1 MNRLIDISTRLVG
14 YALILL
20 MVSGCIAE
28 RPVACPDDASSAQLS
43 LRLAVQEIR
52 SLRATEAGDDALNEN
67 KIESLQILFYK
78 GGTLYWSVSPAPAA
92 DGNYSI
98 PIPEAQQKGF
108 DGNSTYNV
116 YVVTNMAFT
125 APQQESELA
134 KIVVTESVADKPNAK
149 FVMQG
154 KTSKQIN
161 LKTPEGKQLGTVKLR
176 RVASKLRITPT
187 VQVTGYELGGEIQVK
202 FVGAVSQGYLTAEE
216 VAAGA
221 NSIAYAYRATSN
233 KEPQLFY
240 SYYNKWS
247 SNDEAPYYLLTV
259 PLKKAGATTVAD
271 YYYRVALT
279 PAEPHLTANKLYDL
293 KLGIHKLGSTTPEEP
308 VSITGTLSIL
318 PWTLCDDQYDL
329 PAANYLEVSER
340 EAHIYNVETH
350 TISYESSKK
359 PVTIQIV
366 EVSFS
371 YVNGATGEAITE
383 AIPNSSNQYPT
394 VTVVGNQIE
403 IQSKLPIN
411 NIPKKIRFKV
421 SNGITE
427 LDKEVTV
434 YQYPSLFITN
444 TQGTKSSR
452 RPDGTL
458 AHSGLNNKAIYRIT
472 VQNPPE
478 GMILGFPPRE
488 TTDFWPGSWFVQNTG
503 FWGTIVERWELNDGE
518 KISKL
523 TTKRDAETAR
533 MVSPSFELASQLGAT
548 NPYPY
553 LEYGWYYS
561 SGKWSETSKI
571 GAYKE
576 TALCNCATYTETRI
590 VNGVEVTL
598 DDWRLPTE
606 AEIKLIDQLQHNSN
620 SAVKSIMTGSYYW
633 DARNEN
639 GARKMDSPEDP
650 EDGGSATRAYTRC
663 VRDVK
668 DPTIQSHIPYRLDR

>member
-28 RPVACPDDASSAQLS
+28 RPVACPDDDASSAQLS

-78 GGTLYWSVSPAPAA
+78 GEELYWSVSPAPAA

-98 PIPEAQQKGF
+98 PIPEAHQQGF

-116 YVVTNMAFT
+116 YVVTNMAFK
-125 APQQESELA
+125 APEQESELA
-134 KIVVTESVADKPNAK
+134 KIAVSESVAKLPNAK

-154 KTSKQIN
+154 VTSKKIN
-161 LKTPEGKQLGTVKLR
+161 LGTPEGKQLGTVELR

-233 KEPQLFY
+233 KEPQHFY

-259 PLKKAGATTVAD
+259 PLKKAGATTAAD

-279 PAEPHLTANKLYDL
+279 PAEPHFTANKLYDL
-293 KLGIHKLGSTTPEEP
+293 KLGIHKLGTTTPEEP
-308 VSITGTLSIL
+308 VEITGTLSIL

-359 PVTIQIV
+359 PVNVQII

-371 YVNGATGEAITE
+371 YVNGATGQAITE
-383 AIPNSSNQYPT
+383 AIPTSSDQYPT
-394 VTVVGNQIE
+394 VTVVGNQIQIE
-403 IQSKLPIN
+403 SRIPIN
-411 NIPKKIRFKV
+411 NVPKKIRIKV
-421 SNGITE
+421 SNGIAG

-434 YQYPSLFITN
+434 YQYPSLFVVN
-444 TQGTKSSR
+444 TIGVKSSR

-458 AHSGLNNKAIYRIT
+458 ADGLNNTAIYRIT
-472 VQNPPE
+472 VQNPPK
-478 GMILGFPPRE
+478 GKILGFPPRE
-488 TTDFWPGSWFVQNTG
+488 MTDFWPGYWNGSRWVLTG
-503 FWGTIVERWELNDGE
+503 GT
-518 KISKL
+518 KTSKL
-523 TTKRDAETAR
+523 TTKRDAETAQ

-548 NPYPY
+548 ERWSY
-553 LEYGWYYS
+553 LEYGWNQEGPMWNPSWYRTDS
-561 SGKWSETSKI
+561 I
-571 GAYKE
+571 GADEE
-576 TALCNCATYTETRI
+576 TALCDCALYTETRR
-590 VNGVEVTL
+590 VNGKEVIL

-606 AEIKLIDQLQHNSN
+606 AEIRLIDQLQNDPN
-620 SAVKSIMTGSYYW
+620 SAVKSIMTGRYYW
-633 DARNEN
+633 SAKDNA
-639 GARKMDSPEDP
+639 AIKLK
-650 EDGGSATRAYTRC
+650 GGSGGSTSYAYTRC

-668 DPTIQSHIPYRLDR
+668 EPTIQSHVPYRLDR

>member
-28 RPVACPDDASSAQLS
+28 RPVACPDDDASSAQLS

-78 GGTLYWSVSPAPAA
+78 GEELYWSVSPAPAA

-98 PIPEAQQKGF
+98 PIPEDKQTGF

-116 YVVTNMAFT
+116 YVVTNMAFK
-125 APQQESELA
+125 APKQESELA
-134 KIVVTESVADKPNAK
+134 KTAVSESVAKLPNAK

-154 KTSKQIN
+154 KTSKKIN
-161 LKTPEGKQLGTVKLR
+161 LGTPEGKQLGTVELR

-233 KEPQLFY
+233 KEPQHFY

-259 PLKKAGATTVAD
+259 PLKKAGATTAAD

-279 PAEPHLTANKLYDL
+279 PAEPHFTANKLYDL

-329 PAANYLEVSER
+329 PAANYLEVSEK

-359 PVTIQIV
+359 PVTTQIV

-371 YVNGATGEAITE
+371 YVNGATGVATTDN
-383 AIPNSSNQYPT
+383 IPSSSDQYPT
-394 VTVVGNQIE
+394 VTVVGNQIQIE
-403 IQSKLPIN
+403 SRIPIN
-411 NIPKKIRFKV
+411 NVPKKIRIKV
-421 SNGITE
+421 SNGIAG

-434 YQYPSLFITN
+434 YQYPSLFVVN
-444 TQGTKSSR
+444 TIGVKSSI

-458 AHSGLNNKAIYRIT
+458 ADDLNNKAIYRIT
-472 VQNPPE
+472 VQNPPK
-478 GMILGFPPRE
+478 GKILGFPPRE
-488 TTDFWPGSWFVQNTG
+488 MTDFWPGYWNGSRWVLTG
-503 FWGTIVERWELNDGE
+503 GT
-518 KISKL
+518 KTSKL
-523 TTKRDAETAR
+523 TTKRDAETAQ

-548 NPYPY
+548 ERWSY
-553 LEYGWYYS
+553 LEYGWNQEGPMWNPSWYRTDS
-561 SGKWSETSKI
+561 I
-571 GAYKE
+571 GADEE
-576 TALCNCATYTETRI
+576 TALCDCALYTETRR
-590 VNGVEVTL
+590 VNGEEVIL

-606 AEIKLIDQLQHNSN
+606 AEIRLIDQLQNDPN
-620 SAVKSIMTGSYYW
+620 SAVKSIMTGRYYW
-633 DARNEN
+633 SAKDNA
-639 GARKMDSPEDP
+639 AIKLK
-650 EDGGSATRAYTRC
+650 GGSGGSSTRAYTRC

-668 DPTIQSHIPYRLDR
+668 DPTIQSHVPYRLDR

>member
-52 SLRATEAGDDALNEN
+52 SLRATEAGNDALNEN

-78 GGTLYWSVSPAPAA
+78 GGALYWSVSPAPAA

-308 VSITGTLSIL
+308 VSITGSLSIL
-318 PWTLCDDQYDL
+318 PWTICDDQYDL

-340 EAHIYNVETH
+340 EVHIYNIETY
-350 TISYESSKK
+350 TITYQTSKK
-359 PVTIQIV
+359 PVTARIV
-366 EVSFS
+366 EASFS
-371 YVNGATGEAITE
+371 YVNGATGQAITD
-383 AIPNSSNQYPT
+383 AIPTSSDQYPT
-394 VTVVGNQIE
+394 ITVVGNQIK

-421 SNGITE
+421 SNGIAE

-434 YQYPSLFITN
+434 YQYPSLFITH
-444 TQGTKSSR
+444 TMGAKSSR

-472 VQNPPE
+472 VQNPPA

-488 TTDFWPGSWFVQNTG
+488 KTNFYESKKVWVEDNS
-503 FWGTIVERWELNDGE
+503 FWGGHNEYKYSIKHSDN
-518 KISKL
+518 

-548 NPYPY
+548 PSMPYDQTQEDHTMY
-553 LEYGWYYS
+553 D
-561 SGKWSETSKI
+561 KK
-571 GAYKE
+571 

-590 VNGVEVTL
+590 VNGKEVIL
-598 DDWRLPTE
+598 DDWRLPTV
-606 AEIKLIDQLQHNSN
+606 AEIRLIDQLQNDPN
-620 SAVKSIMTGSYYW
+620 SAVKSIMTGRYYW
-633 DARNEN
+633 SAKDNAAIRLQ
-639 GARKMDSPEDP
+639 
-650 EDGGSATRAYTRC
+650 GGSEGSTSDAYTRC

>member
-28 RPVACPDDASSAQLS
+28 RPVACPDDDASSAQLS

-67 KIESLQILFYK
+67 KIERLQILFYK

-98 PIPEAQQKGF
+98 PIPEAQQQGF

-116 YVVTNMAFT
+116 YVVTNMAFK
-125 APQQESELA
+125 APKQESELA
-134 KIVVTESVADKPNAK
+134 KIVASESVAELPNAK

-161 LKTPEGKQLGTVKLR
+161 LGTPEGKQLGTVELR

-187 VQVTGYELGGEIQVK
+187 VQITGYELGGEIQVK
-202 FVGAVSQGYLTAEE
+202 FVGATDRGYLMAEE
-216 VAAGA
+216 SATGVSA
-221 NSIAYAYRATSN
+221 IDYAYRATQDQQ
-233 KEPQLFY
+233 PQHFY
-240 SYYNKWS
+240 SYYNKWN

-259 PLKKAGATTVAD
+259 PLKKAGETTVVNN
-271 YYYRVALT
+271 YYRVALT
-279 PAEPHLTANKLYDL
+279 PAEPHFTANKLYDL

-308 VSITGTLSIL
+308 VAITGTLSIL

-359 PVTIQIV
+359 PVNVQII

-371 YVNGATGEAITE
+371 YVNGATGQAITE
-383 AIPNSSNQYPT
+383 AIPTSSDQYPT
-394 VTVVGNQIE
+394 VTVVGNQIQIE
-403 IQSKLPIN
+403 SRIPIN
-411 NIPKKIRFKV
+411 NVPKKIRIKV
-421 SNGITE
+421 SNGIAG

-434 YQYPSLFITN
+434 YQYPSLFVVN
-444 TQGTKSSR
+444 TIGVKSSI

-458 AHSGLNNKAIYRIT
+458 ADGLNNTAIYRIT
-472 VQNPPE
+472 VQNPPK
-478 GMILGFPPRE
+478 GKILGFPPRE
-488 TTDFWPGSWFVQNTG
+488 MTDFWPGYWNGSRWVLTG
-503 FWGTIVERWELNDGE
+503 GT
-518 KISKL
+518 KTSKL
-523 TTKRDAETAR
+523 TTKRDAETAQ

-548 NPYPY
+548 ERWSY
-553 LEYGWYYS
+553 LEYGWNQEGPMWNPSWYRTDS
-561 SGKWSETSKI
+561 I
-571 GAYKE
+571 GADEE
-576 TALCNCATYTETRI
+576 TALCDCALYTETRR
-590 VNGVEVTL
+590 VNGKEVIL

-606 AEIKLIDQLQHNSN
+606 AEIRLIDQLQNDPN
-620 SAVKSIMTGSYYW
+620 SAVKSIMTGRYYW
-633 DARNEN
+633 SAKDNA
-639 GARKMDSPEDP
+639 AIKLK
-650 EDGGSATRAYTRC
+650 GGSGGSTSYAYTRC

-668 DPTIQSHIPYRLDR
+668 EPTIQSHVPYRLDR

>member
-28 RPVACPDDASSAQLS
+28 RPVACPDDDASSAQLS

-67 KIESLQILFYK
+67 QIERLQILFYK
-78 GGTLYWSVSPAPAA
+78 GGTLYWSVSPAPAT

-98 PIPEAQQKGF
+98 PIPEAQQQGF
-108 DGNSTYNV
+108 DGSSMYNV
-116 YVVTNMAFT
+116 YVVTNMAFK
-125 APQQESELA
+125 APQQENDLA
-134 KIVVTESVADKPNAK
+134 KIVVTESVAKLPNAK

-154 KTSKQIN
+154 QTSKKIN
-161 LKTPEGKQLGTVKLR
+161 LGTPEGKQLGSVELR

-187 VQVTGYELGGEIQVK
+187 VQITGYELGGEIQVK

-216 VAAGA
+216 VATGA
-221 NSIAYAYRATSN
+221 NPIAYAYRATSN
-233 KEPQLFY
+233 KEPQHFY

-259 PLKKAGATTVAD
+259 PLKKAGATTAAD

-279 PAEPHLTANKLYDL
+279 PAEPHFTANKLYDL

-308 VSITGTLSIL
+308 VEITGTLSIL

-329 PAANYLEVSER
+329 PAANYLEVSEK

-359 PVTIQIV
+359 PVTTQIV

-371 YVNGATGEAITE
+371 YVNGATGVATTDN
-383 AIPNSSNQYPT
+383 IPSSSDQYPT
-394 VTVVGNQIE
+394 VTVVGNQIQIE
-403 IQSKLPIN
+403 SRIPIN
-411 NIPKKIRFKV
+411 NVPKKIRIKV
-421 SNGITE
+421 SNGIAG
-427 LDKEVTV
+427 LDKEVTI
-434 YQYPSLFITN
+434 YQYPSLFVVN
-444 TQGTKSSR
+444 TIGVKSSR

-458 AHSGLNNKAIYRIT
+458 ADNLNNKAIYRIS

-488 TTDFWPGSWFVQNTG
+488 QTDFYRSGNGSITH
-503 FWGTIVERWELNDGE
+503 TDY
-518 KISKL
+518 
-523 TTKRDAETAR
+523 TTKRNAETAR

-548 NPYPY
+548 SAWPYNKTFSNGRNRYYNEDYTWGGY
-553 LEYGWYYS
+553 LEVN
-561 SGKWSETSKI
+561 
-571 GAYKE
+571 

-590 VNGVEVTL
+590 VNGVEVPL

-606 AEIKLIDQLQHNSN
+606 AEIRLIDQLQNDPN
-620 SAVKSIMTGSYYW
+620 SAVKSIMTGRYYW
-633 DARNEN
+633 SAKSDAAIELQ
-639 GARKMDSPEDP
+639 
-650 EDGGSATRAYTRC
+650 GGSEGSPTKAYTRC

-668 DPTIQSHIPYRLDR
+668 EPTIQSHVPYRLDR

>member
-78 GGTLYWSVSPAPAA
+78 GGTLFWSVSPAPAA

-98 PIPEAQQKGF
+98 PIPEAQQQGF
-108 DGNSTYNV
+108 DGNSMYNV
-116 YVVTNMAFT
+116 YVVTNMAFK

-134 KIVVTESVADKPNAK
+134 KIVVSESVAKLPNAK

-202 FVGAVSQGYLTAEE
+202 FVGATDRGYLMAEE
-216 VAAGA
+216 SATGVSA
-221 NSIAYAYRATSN
+221 IDYAYRATQDQQ
-233 KEPQLFY
+233 PQLFY
-240 SYYNKWS
+240 SYYSNWS
-247 SNDEAPYYLLTV
+247 SNPDEAPYYLLTV
-259 PLKKAGATTVAD
+259 PLKKEGETTVVNN
-271 YYYRVALT
+271 YYRVALT
-279 PAEPHLTANKLYDL
+279 PAEPHFTANKLYDL

-340 EAHIYNVETH
+340 EVHIYNIETY
-350 TISYESSKK
+350 TITYQTSKK
-359 PVTIQIV
+359 PISTNLL

-383 AIPNSSNQYPT
+383 AIPTSSDQYPS
-394 VTVVGNQIE
+394 VTVVGNQIR
-403 IQSKLPIN
+403 IHSKLPIN
-411 NIPKKIRFKV
+411 NVPKKIRFKV
-421 SNGITE
+421 RNGITE
-427 LDKEVTV
+427 LDKEVIV
-434 YQYPSLFITN
+434 YQYPSLFVIN
-444 TQGTKSSR
+444 TIGVESSL

-472 VQNPPE
+472 VQNPPKD
-478 GMILGFPPRE
+478 MILGFPPKE
-488 TTDFWPGSWFVQNTG
+488 TTNFYRQSWGRYSVQHS
-503 FWGTIVERWELNDGE
+503 DY
-518 KISKL
+518 
-523 TTKRDAETAR
+523 TTKRDEETAR

-548 NPYPY
+548 LPMPYDQIQ
-553 LEYGWYYS
+553 
-561 SGKWSETSKI
+561 SGYTM
-571 GAYKE
+571 YDKE
-576 TALCNCATYTETRI
+576 TALCNCATYTESRI
-590 VNGVEVTL
+590 VNGVKVTL

-606 AEIKLIDQLQHNSN
+606 AEIKVIDQLQNDPN
-620 SAVKSIMTGSYYW
+620 SAVNSIMTGPYYW
-633 DARNEN
+633 DARNQN
-639 GARKMDSPEDP
+639 GATKMSNPKA
-650 EDGGSATRAYTRC
+650 GFSGTSTKAYARC

-668 DPTIQSHIPYRLDR
+668 EPTIQSHVPYRLDR

>member
-28 RPVACPDDASSAQLS
+28 RPVACPDDDASSAQLS

-98 PIPEAQQKGF
+98 PIPEDKQTGF

-116 YVVTNMAFT
+116 YVVTNMAFK
-125 APQQESELA
+125 APEQESELA
-134 KIVVTESVADKPNAK
+134 KIAVSESIAELPNAK

-154 KTSKQIN
+154 QTSKKIN
-161 LKTPEGKQLGTVKLR
+161 LGTPEGKQLGTVELR

-187 VQVTGYELGGEIQVK
+187 VQVTGYELAGEIQVK
-202 FVGAVSQGYLTAEE
+202 FVGATDRGYLTAEE

-221 NSIAYAYRATSN
+221 NSIDYAYRATSN

-259 PLKKAGATTVAD
+259 PLKKAGATTAAD

-279 PAEPHLTANKLYDL
+279 PAEPHFTANKLYDL

-308 VSITGTLSIL
+308 VEITGTLSIL

-359 PVTIQIV
+359 PVNVQII

-371 YVNGATGEAITE
+371 YVNGATGVATTDN
-383 AIPNSSNQYPT
+383 IPSSSDQYPT
-394 VTVVGNQIE
+394 VTVVGNQIQIE
-403 IQSKLPIN
+403 SRIPIN
-411 NIPKKIRFKV
+411 NVPKKIRIKV
-421 SNGITE
+421 SNGIAG
-427 LDKEVTV
+427 LDKEVTI
-434 YQYPSLFITN
+434 YQYPSLFVVN
-444 TQGTKSSR
+444 TIGVKSSR

-458 AHSGLNNKAIYRIT
+458 ADGLNNTAIYRIT
-472 VQNPPE
+472 VQNPPK
-478 GMILGFPPRE
+478 GKILGFPPRE
-488 TTDFWPGSWFVQNTG
+488 TTDFWPGYWNGSRWVLTG
-503 FWGTIVERWELNDGE
+503 GT
-518 KISKL
+518 KTSKL
-523 TTKRDAETAR
+523 TTKRDAETAQ

-548 NPYPY
+548 ERWPY
-553 LEYGWYYS
+553 LEYGWTQEGPRWNPSWYS
-561 SGKWSETSKI
+561 TNQI
-571 GAYKE
+571 GADEE
-576 TALCNCATYTETRI
+576 TALCDCALYTETRK
-590 VNGVEVTL
+590 VNGKEVIL

-606 AEIKLIDQLQHNSN
+606 AEIRLIDQLQNDPN
-620 SAVKSIMTGSYYW
+620 SAVKSIMTGRYYW
-633 DARNEN
+633 SAKDNA
-639 GARKMDSPEDP
+639 AIKLK
-650 EDGGSATRAYTRC
+650 GGSGGSTSYAYTRC

-668 DPTIQSHIPYRLDR
+668 EPTIQSHVPYRLDR

>member
-28 RPVACPDDASSAQLS
+28 RPVACPDDDASSAQLS

-52 SLRATEAGDDALNEN
+52 SLRATEAGDDALKEN

-78 GGTLYWSVSPAPAA
+78 GEELYWSVSPAPAA

-98 PIPEAQQKGF
+98 PIPEDKQTGF

-116 YVVTNMAFT
+116 YVVTNMAFK
-125 APQQESELA
+125 APKQESELA
-134 KIVVTESVADKPNAK
+134 KTAVSESVAELPNAK

-154 KTSKQIN
+154 MTSKKIN
-161 LKTPEGKQLGTVKLR
+161 LGTPEGKQLGTVELR

-202 FVGAVSQGYLTAEE
+202 FVGAISQGYLTAEE

-221 NSIAYAYRATSN
+221 NSIDYAYRATSN

-259 PLKKAGATTVAD
+259 PLKKAGATTAAD

-279 PAEPHLTANKLYDL
+279 PAEPHFTANKLYDL

-308 VSITGTLSIL
+308 VAITGTLSIL

-329 PAANYLEVSER
+329 PAANYLEVSEK

-359 PVTIQIV
+359 PVTTQIV

-371 YVNGATGEAITE
+371 YVNGATGVATTDNI
-383 AIPNSSNQYPT
+383 SSSSDQYPT
-394 VTVVGNQIE
+394 VTVVGNQIQIE
-403 IQSKLPIN
+403 SRIPIN
-411 NIPKKIRFKV
+411 NVPKKIRFKV
-421 SNGITE
+421 SNGIAG

-434 YQYPSLFITN
+434 YQYPSLFVVN
-444 TQGTKSSR
+444 TIGVKSSR

-472 VQNPPE
+472 VQNPPA

-503 FWGTIVERWELNDGE
+503 FWGTIVERWELNNGE
-518 KISKL
+518 KISKF
-523 TTKRDAETAR
+523 TTKRDAETAQ

-548 NPYPY
+548 ERWSY

-561 SGKWSETSKI
+561 RGKWSETSKI

-590 VNGVEVTL
+590 VNGVEVPL

-606 AEIKLIDQLQHNSN
+606 AEIRLIDQLQNDPN
-620 SAVKSIMTGSYYW
+620 SAVKSIMTGRYYW
-633 DARNEN
+633 SAKSDAAIELQ
-639 GARKMDSPEDP
+639 
-650 EDGGSATRAYTRC
+650 GGSEGSPTKAYTRC

-668 DPTIQSHIPYRLDR
+668 EPTIQSHVPYRLDR

>member
-20 MVSGCIAE
+20 MVSGCIKE
-28 RPVACPDDASSAQLS
+28 RPEACPDDGSLAQLS
-43 LRLAVQEIR
+43 LRLAVQDIR

-67 KIESLQILFYK
+67 KIASLQILFYRS
-78 GGTLYWSVSPAPAA
+78 GALYWSVSPAPST
-92 DGNYSI
+92 DGNYNI
-98 PIPEAQQKGF
+98 PIPEDKQGGF
-108 DGNSTYNV
+108 DGSSTYDI
-116 YVVTNMAFT
+116 YVVTNMSFT
-125 APQQESELA
+125 APKQKSDLA
-134 KIVVTESVADKPNAK
+134 KIPVSESVAKLPNDK

-154 KTSKQIN
+154 KTSKKIN
-161 LKTPEGKQLGTVKLR
+161 LKTPEGKQLGEVELR

-187 VQVTGYELGGEIQVK
+187 VDITGYAVTGDIQVK
-202 FVGAVSQGYLTAEE
+202 FVGATDRGYLTAEE

-233 KEPQLFY
+233 KEPQHFY

-259 PLKKAGATTVAD
+259 PLKKEGETTVVNN
-271 YYYRVALT
+271 YYRVALT
-279 PAEPHLTANKLYDL
+279 PAEPHFTANKLYDL

-329 PAANYLEVSER
+329 PAANYLEVSEK

-371 YVNGATGEAITE
+371 YVNGATGAAITE

-394 VTVVGNQIE
+394 VTVVGNQIKIE
-403 IQSKLPIN
+403 SKLPIN

-434 YQYPSLFITN
+434 FQYPSLFITN
-444 TQGTKSSR
+444 TEGAKSSR

-458 AHSGLNNKAIYRIT
+458 ANNLNNKAIYRIS
-472 VQNPPE
+472 VQNPPKD
-478 GMILGFPPRE
+478 MILGFPPRE
-488 TTDFWPGSWFVQNTG
+488 QTDFYRSRNGSITH
-503 FWGTIVERWELNDGE
+503 TDY
-518 KISKL
+518 

-548 NPYPY
+548 SAWPYN
-553 LEYGWYYS
+553 ETFSNGRNRYYNEDYTW
-561 SGKWSETSKI
+561 GGYVEVN
-571 GAYKE
+571 

-590 VNGVEVTL
+590 VNGRKVTL

-606 AEIKLIDQLQHNSN
+606 AEIRLIDQLQNDPN
-620 SAVKSIMTGSYYW
+620 SAVKSIMTGRYYW
-633 DARNEN
+633 SAKSDAAIELQ
-639 GARKMDSPEDP
+639 
-650 EDGGSATRAYTRC
+650 GGSEGSPTKAYTRC

>member
-28 RPVACPDDASSAQLS
+28 RPVACPDDDASSAQLS

-52 SLRATEAGDDALNEN
+52 SLRATEAGADALNEN

-78 GGTLYWSVSPAPAA
+78 GEELYWSVSPAPAA

-98 PIPEAQQKGF
+98 PIPEAQQQGF

-116 YVVTNMAFT
+116 YVVTNMAFK
-125 APQQESELA
+125 APKQESELA
-134 KIVVTESVADKPNAK
+134 KTAVSESVAELPNAK

-154 KTSKQIN
+154 QTSKKIN
-161 LKTPEGKQLGTVKLR
+161 LGTPEGKQLGTVELR

-216 VAAGA
+216 VATGA
-221 NSIAYAYRATSN
+221 NSIDYAYRATSN

-259 PLKKAGATTVAD
+259 PLKKAGATTAAD

-279 PAEPHLTANKLYDL
+279 PAEPHFTANKLYDL

-308 VSITGTLSIL
+308 VEITGTLSIL

-329 PAANYLEVSER
+329 PAANYLEVSEK

-359 PVTIQIV
+359 PVTTQIV

-371 YVNGATGEAITE
+371 YVNGATGVATTDN
-383 AIPNSSNQYPT
+383 IPSSSDQYPT
-394 VTVVGNQIE
+394 VTVVGNQIQIE
-403 IQSKLPIN
+403 SRIPIN
-411 NIPKKIRFKV
+411 NVPKKIRIKV
-421 SNGITE
+421 SNGIAG

-434 YQYPSLFITN
+434 YQYPSLFVVN
-444 TQGTKSSR
+444 TIGVKSSR

-458 AHSGLNNKAIYRIT
+458 ADGLNNKAIYRIT
-472 VQNPPE
+472 VQNPPK
-478 GMILGFPPRE
+478 GKILGFPPRE
-488 TTDFWPGSWFVQNTG
+488 MTDFWPGYWNGSRWVLTG
-503 FWGTIVERWELNDGE
+503 GT
-518 KISKL
+518 KTSKL
-523 TTKRDAETAR
+523 TTKRDAETAQ

-548 NPYPY
+548 ERWSY
-553 LEYGWYYS
+553 LEYGWNQEGPMWNPSWYRTDS
-561 SGKWSETSKI
+561 I
-571 GAYKE
+571 GADEE
-576 TALCNCATYTETRI
+576 TALCDCALYTETRI
-590 VNGVEVTL
+590 VNGKEVIL

-606 AEIKLIDQLQHNSN
+606 AEIRLIDQLQNDPN
-620 SAVKSIMTGSYYW
+620 SAVQSIMTGRYYW
-633 DARNEN
+633 SAKDNA
-639 GARKMDSPEDP
+639 AIKLK
-650 EDGGSATRAYTRC
+650 GGSGGSTSYAYTRC

-668 DPTIQSHIPYRLDR
+668 DPTIQSHVPYRLDR

>member
-20 MVSGCIAE
+20 MVSGCVTE
-28 RPVACPDDASSAQLS
+28 RPVACPDEGSTAELS

-52 SLRATEAGDDALNEN
+52 SLRATTEPGVDALNEN

-78 GGTLYWSVSPAPAA
+78 GGTLYWSVSPAPST
-92 DGNYSI
+92 DGNYNI
-98 PIPEAQQKGF
+98 PIPEDKQGGF
-108 DGNSTYNV
+108 DGNSTYDI
-116 YVVTNMAFT
+116 YVVTNLTFT
-125 APQQESELA
+125 APQQESDLA
-134 KIVVTESVADKPNAK
+134 KIPVSESVAKLPNDK

-161 LKTPEGKQLGTVKLR
+161 LKTPEGKQLGAVELR

-187 VQVTGYELGGEIQVK
+187 VAVDGYALEGDIQIK
-202 FVGAVSQGYLTAEE
+202 LVGATDRGYLIAEE
-216 VAAGA
+216 PADGA
-221 NSIAYAYRATSN
+221 TAIAYTDRATED
-233 KEPQLFY
+233 KKPQLFY
-240 SYYNKWS
+240 SYYSNWS
-247 SNDEAPYYLLTV
+247 SEPNLAPYYLLTV
-259 PLKKAGATTVAD
+259 PLKKEGETTAVN

-279 PAEPHLTANKLYDL
+279 PAESHFTANKLYDL
-293 KLGIHKLGSTTPEEP
+293 TLGIHKLGSTTPEEP

-318 PWTLCDDQYDL
+318 PWTECDDQYDL
-329 PAANYLEVSER
+329 PDANYLEVSER

-359 PVTIQIV
+359 PVTIRIV
-366 EVSFS
+366 EASFS
-371 YVNGATGEAITE
+371 YVNGATGEAITD
-383 AIPNSSNQYPT
+383 AIPATSNQYPT
-394 VTVVGNQIE
+394 VTVVGNQIK

-434 YQYPSLFITN
+434 YQYPSLFITH
-444 TQGTKSSR
+444 TTGAESSL

-472 VQNPPE
+472 VQNPPK
-478 GMILGFPPRE
+478 GVILGFPPKE
-488 TTDFWPGSWFVQNTG
+488 TTNFYVSEWINEGWSGHYEYQTQHSDY
-503 FWGTIVERWELNDGE
+503 
-518 KISKL
+518 
-523 TTKRDAETAR
+523 TTKRDAETAQ

-548 NPYPY
+548 PPMPYDQIQSDHTMY
-553 LEYGWYYS
+553 D
-561 SGKWSETSKI
+561 
-571 GAYKE
+571 KE

-590 VNGVEVTL
+590 VNGQEVIL

-606 AEIKLIDQLQHNSN
+606 AEIELIDQLQNNSN
-620 SAVKSIMTGSYYW
+620 SAVQSIMTGNYYW
-633 DARNEN
+633 DARNGN
-639 GARKMDSPEDP
+639 GATEMSKPRP
-650 EDGGSATRAYTRC
+650 GSKGSSTRAYTRC

>member
-20 MVSGCIAE
+20 MVSGCVTE
-28 RPVACPDDASSAQLS
+28 RPVACPDEGSTAELS

-52 SLRATEAGDDALNEN
+52 SLRATEPGVDALNEN
-67 KIESLQILFYK
+67 KIERLQILFYK
-78 GGTLYWSVSPAPAA
+78 DGALYWSVSPAPST
-92 DGNYSI
+92 DGNYNI
-98 PIPEAQQKGF
+98 PIPEDKQGGF
-108 DGNSTYNV
+108 DGNSTYDI
-116 YVVTNMAFT
+116 YVVTNLTFT
-125 APQQESELA
+125 APQQESDLA
-134 KIVVTESVADKPNAK
+134 KIPVSESVAKLPNDK

-154 KTSKQIN
+154 KTSKEIN
-161 LKTPEGKQLGTVKLR
+161 LGTPEGKQLGEVALR

-187 VQVTGYELGGEIQVK
+187 VAVEGYALDGTIQIK
-202 FVGAVSQGYLTAEE
+202 FVGATDRGCLIAEE
-216 VAAGA
+216 AATGVSA
-221 NSIAYAYRATSN
+221 IDYGYRDTQDQQ
-233 KEPQLFY
+233 PQLFY

-259 PLKKAGATTVAD
+259 PLKKEGETTVVNN
-271 YYYRVALT
+271 YYRVALT
-279 PAEPHLTANKLYDL
+279 PAEPHFTANKLYDL

-308 VSITGTLSIL
+308 VSVTGSLSIL
-318 PWTLCDDQYDL
+318 PWTICKDQYDL
-329 PAANYLEVSER
+329 PAANYLEVSEK

-359 PVTIQIV
+359 PVTTQIV

-444 TQGTKSSR
+444 TQGTKSSLK
-452 RPDGTL
+452 PDGTL
-458 AHSGLNNKAIYRIT
+458 ANNLNNKAIYRIT

-478 GMILGFPPRE
+478 GMILGFPPKE
-488 TTDFWPGSWFVQNTG
+488 TTDFWPGDWFVGNTG
-503 FWGTIVERWELNDGE
+503 FWGSIVERWELNDGE

-561 SGKWSETSKI
+561 SGRWSETSKI
-571 GAYKE
+571 GAYKK
-576 TALCNCATYTETRI
+576 TALCDCALYTETRI
-590 VNGVEVTL
+590 VNGKEVLL

-606 AEIKLIDQLQHNSN
+606 AEIRLIDQLQHNSN

>member
-1 MNRLIDISTRLVG
+1 M
-14 YALILL
+14 
-20 MVSGCIAE
+20 
-28 RPVACPDDASSAQLS
+28 ACPDEGSTAELS

-52 SLRATEAGDDALNEN
+52 SLRATEPGVDALNEN

-92 DGNYSI
+92 DGNYII
-98 PIPEAQQKGF
+98 PIPEAQQGGF
-108 DGNSTYNV
+108 DGSSTYDI
-116 YVVTNMAFT
+116 YVVTNMNLT
-125 APQQESELA
+125 APQQESDLA

-154 KTSKQIN
+154 QTSKQIN
-161 LKTPEGKQLGTVKLR
+161 LGTPEGKQLGEVALR

-187 VQVTGYELGGEIQVK
+187 VAVEGYALDGTIQIK
-202 FVGAVSQGYLTAEE
+202 FVGATDRGCLIAEE
-216 VAAGA
+216 AATGVSA
-221 NSIAYAYRATSN
+221 IDYGYRDTQDQQ
-233 KEPQLFY
+233 PQLFY
-240 SYYNKWS
+240 SYYSNWS

-259 PLKKAGATTVAD
+259 PLKKEGETTAVN

-279 PAEPHLTANKLYDL
+279 PAESHFTANKLYDL
-293 KLGIHKLGSTTPEEP
+293 TLGIHKLGSTTPEEP
-308 VSITGTLSIL
+308 VSITGSLSIL

-359 PVTIQIV
+359 PVTTQIV

-371 YVNGATGEAITE
+371 YVNGATGQAITD
-383 AIPNSSNQYPT
+383 AIPTSSDQYPT
-394 VTVVGNQIE
+394 ITVVGNQIK

-411 NIPKKIRFKV
+411 NIPKKIRIKV
-421 SNGITE
+421 SNGIAE

-444 TQGTKSSR
+444 TIGAKSSLK
-452 RPDGTL
+452 PDGTL
-458 AHSGLNNKAIYRIT
+458 ANNLNNKAIYRIT

-478 GMILGFPPRE
+478 GMILGFPPKE
-488 TTDFWPGSWFVQNTG
+488 TTDFWPGDWFVGNTG
-503 FWGTIVERWELNDGE
+503 FWGPIVERWELNDGE

-561 SGKWSETSKI
+561 SGRWSETSKI
-571 GAYKE
+571 GAYKK

-606 AEIKLIDQLQHNSN
+606 AEIRLIDQLQNDPN
-620 SAVKSIMTGSYYW
+620 SAVRSIMTGNYYW
-633 DARNEN
+633 DAQNGN
-639 GARKMDSPEDP
+639 GATKMSKPSP
-650 EDGGSATRAYTRC
+650 GSQGSSTRAFTRC

>member
-1 MNRLIDISTRLVG
+1 MAG

-28 RPVACPDDASSAQLS
+28 RPVACPDDDDASAQLS

-52 SLRATEAGDDALNEN
+52 SLRATEAGNDALNEN

-108 DGNSTYNV
+108 DGNSMYNV
-116 YVVTNMAFT
+116 YVVTNMAFK
-125 APQQESELA
+125 APQQENDLA
-134 KIVVTESVADKPNAK
+134 KIVVTESVAKLPNAK

-161 LKTPEGKQLGTVKLR
+161 LKTPEGKQLGAVELR

-187 VQVTGYELGGEIQVK
+187 VAVEGYALGGEIQVK
-202 FVGAVSQGYLTAEE
+202 FVGATDRGYLTAEE
-216 VAAGA
+216 VSAGA
-221 NSIAYAYRATSN
+221 NSIVYAYRATQDQQ
-233 KEPQLFY
+233 PQLFY

-259 PLKKAGATTVAD
+259 PLKKAGATTAAD

-279 PAEPHLTANKLYDL
+279 PAEPHFTANKLYDL

-359 PVTIQIV
+359 PVNVQII

-371 YVNGATGEAITE
+371 YVNGATGQAITE
-383 AIPNSSNQYPT
+383 AIPTSSDQYPT
-394 VTVVGNQIE
+394 VTVVGNQIQIE
-403 IQSKLPIN
+403 SRIPIN
-411 NIPKKIRFKV
+411 NVPKKIRIKV
-421 SNGITE
+421 SNGIAG

-434 YQYPSLFITN
+434 YQYPSLFVVN
-444 TQGTKSSR
+444 TIGVKSSR

-458 AHSGLNNKAIYRIT
+458 ADGLNNTAIYRIT
-472 VQNPPE
+472 VQNPPK
-478 GMILGFPPRE
+478 GKILGFPPRE
-488 TTDFWPGSWFVQNTG
+488 MTDFWPGYWNGSRWVLTG
-503 FWGTIVERWELNDGE
+503 GT
-518 KISKL
+518 KTSKL
-523 TTKRDAETAR
+523 TTKRDAETAQ

-548 NPYPY
+548 ERWSY
-553 LEYGWYYS
+553 LEYGWNQEGPMWNPSWYRTDS
-561 SGKWSETSKI
+561 I
-571 GAYKE
+571 GADEE
-576 TALCNCATYTETRI
+576 TALCDCALYTETRR
-590 VNGVEVTL
+590 VNGKEVIL

-606 AEIKLIDQLQHNSN
+606 AEIRLIDQLQNDPN
-620 SAVKSIMTGSYYW
+620 SAVKSIMTGRYYW
-633 DARNEN
+633 SAKDNA
-639 GARKMDSPEDP
+639 AIKLK
-650 EDGGSATRAYTRC
+650 GGSGGSTSYAYTRC

-668 DPTIQSHIPYRLDR
+668 EPTIQSHVPYRLDR

>member
-1 MNRLIDISTRLVG
+1 M
-14 YALILL
+14 
-20 MVSGCIAE
+20 
-28 RPVACPDDASSAQLS
+28 ACPDDDASSAQLS

-52 SLRATEAGDDALNEN
+52 SLRATEAGDDALIEN

-108 DGNSTYNV
+108 DGNSTYHV
-116 YVVTNMAFT
+116 YVVTNMAFK
-125 APQQESELA
+125 APEQESELA
-134 KIVVTESVADKPNAK
+134 KIVVTEPVSDKPNAK

-154 KTSKQIN
+154 KTSKKIN
-161 LKTPEGKQLGTVKLR
+161 LGTPEGKQLGTVELR

-202 FVGAVSQGYLTAEE
+202 FVGAISQGYLTAEE

-233 KEPQLFY
+233 KEPQHFY

-259 PLKKAGATTVAD
+259 PLKKAGATTAAD

-279 PAEPHLTANKLYDL
+279 PAEPHFTANKLYDL

-329 PAANYLEVSER
+329 PAANYLEVSEK

-359 PVTIQIV
+359 PVTTQIV

-371 YVNGATGEAITE
+371 YVNGATGQAITE
-383 AIPNSSNQYPT
+383 AIPTSSDQYPT
-394 VTVVGNQIE
+394 VTVVGNQIQIE
-403 IQSKLPIN
+403 SRIPIN
-411 NIPKKIRFKV
+411 NVPKKIRIKV
-421 SNGITE
+421 SNGIAG

-434 YQYPSLFITN
+434 YQYPSLFVVN
-444 TQGTKSSR
+444 TIGVKSSR

-458 AHSGLNNKAIYRIT
+458 ADGLNNTAIYRIT
-472 VQNPPE
+472 VQNPPK
-478 GMILGFPPRE
+478 GKILGFPPRE
-488 TTDFWPGSWFVQNTG
+488 MTDFWPGYWNGSRWVLTG
-503 FWGTIVERWELNDGE
+503 GT
-518 KISKL
+518 KTSKL
-523 TTKRDAETAR
+523 TTKRDAETAQ

-548 NPYPY
+548 ERWSY
-553 LEYGWYYS
+553 LEYGWNQEGPMWNPSWYRTDS
-561 SGKWSETSKI
+561 I
-571 GAYKE
+571 GADEE
-576 TALCNCATYTETRI
+576 TALCDCALYTETRR
-590 VNGVEVTL
+590 VNGEEVIL

-606 AEIKLIDQLQHNSN
+606 AEIRLIDQLQNDPN
-620 SAVKSIMTGSYYW
+620 SAVKSIMTGRYYW
-633 DARNEN
+633 SAKDNA
-639 GARKMDSPEDP
+639 AIKLK
-650 EDGGSATRAYTRC
+650 GGSGGSSTRAYTRC

-668 DPTIQSHIPYRLDR
+668 DPTIQSHVPYRLDR

>member
-28 RPVACPDDASSAQLS
+28 RPVACPDDDASSAQLS

-67 KIESLQILFYK
+67 QIERLQILFYK
-78 GGTLYWSVSPAPAA
+78 GGTLYWSVSPAPAT

-98 PIPEAQQKGF
+98 PIPEAQQQGF
-108 DGNSTYNV
+108 DGSSMYNV
-116 YVVTNMAFT
+116 YVVTNMAFK
-125 APQQESELA
+125 APKQESELA
-134 KIVVTESVADKPNAK
+134 KTAVSESVAELPNAK

-154 KTSKQIN
+154 MTSKKIN
-161 LKTPEGKQLGTVKLR
+161 LGTPEGKQLGTVELR

-202 FVGAVSQGYLTAEE
+202 FVGAISQGYLTAEE
-216 VAAGA
+216 VATGA
-221 NSIAYAYRATSN
+221 NPIAYAYRATSN

-259 PLKKAGATTVAD
+259 PLQKEGATTAAD

-279 PAEPHLTANKLYDL
+279 PAEPHFTANKLYDL

-308 VSITGTLSIL
+308 VAITGTLSIL

-329 PAANYLEVSER
+329 PAANYLEVSEK

-359 PVTIQIV
+359 PVTTQIV

-371 YVNGATGEAITE
+371 YVNGATGQAITD
-383 AIPNSSNQYPT
+383 AIPTSSDQYPM
-394 VTVVGNQIE
+394 VTVVGNQIK

-411 NIPKKIRFKV
+411 NIPKKIRIKV
-421 SNGITE
+421 SNGIAE

-434 YQYPSLFITN
+434 YQYPSHFITHTN
-444 TQGTKSSR
+444 GAKSSR
-452 RPDGTL
+452 RPNGRL
-458 AHSGLNNKAIYRIT
+458 ADGLNNKAIYRIT
-472 VQNPPE
+472 VQNPPA

-488 TTDFWPGSWFVQNTG
+488 TTDFWPGYWNGS
-503 FWGTIVERWELNDGE
+503 RWVLNGGN
-518 KISKL
+518 KTSKL
-523 TTKRDAETAR
+523 TTKRDAETAQ

-548 NPYPY
+548 ERWPY
-553 LEYGWYYS
+553 LEYGWTEGGS
-561 SGKWSETSKI
+561 WFNPTWSRTNKI
-571 GAYKE
+571 GAFEE
-576 TALCNCATYTETRI
+576 TALCDCALYTETRI
-590 VNGVEVTL
+590 VDGQEVTL

-606 AEIKLIDQLQHNSN
+606 AEIRLIDQLQNDPN
-620 SAVKSIMTGSYYW
+620 SAVKSIMTGRYYW
-633 DARNEN
+633 SAKSDAAIELQ
-639 GARKMDSPEDP
+639 
-650 EDGGSATRAYTRC
+650 GGSEGSPTKAYTRC

>member
-20 MVSGCIAE
+20 MVSGCVTE
-28 RPVACPDDASSAQLS
+28 RPVACPDEGSTAELS

-52 SLRATEAGDDALNEN
+52 SLRATTEPGVDALNEN

-78 GGTLYWSVSPAPAA
+78 GGTLYWSVSPAPST
-92 DGNYSI
+92 DGNYNI
-98 PIPEAQQKGF
+98 PIPENKQGGF
-108 DGNSTYNV
+108 DGNSTYDI
-116 YVVTNMAFT
+116 YVVTNLTFT
-125 APQQESELA
+125 APQQESDLA
-134 KIVVTESVADKPNAK
+134 KIPVSESVAKLPNDK

-154 KTSKQIN
+154 VTSKQIN
-161 LKTPEGKQLGTVKLR
+161 LKTPEGKQLGAVELR

-187 VQVTGYELGGEIQVK
+187 VDITGYAVTGDIQIK
-202 FVGAVSQGYLTAEE
+202 FVGATDRGCLIAEE
-216 VAAGA
+216 PATGVSAIDYG
-221 NSIAYAYRATSN
+221 YRDTQDQQ
-233 KEPQLFY
+233 PQLFY

-247 SNDEAPYYLLTV
+247 SSDEAPYYLLTV
-259 PLKKAGATTVAD
+259 PLKKEGETTAVNN
-271 YYYRVALT
+271 YYRVALT
-279 PAEPHLTANKLYDL
+279 AEGSHFTANKLYDL

-308 VSITGTLSIL
+308 VSITGSLSIL
-318 PWTLCDDQYDL
+318 PWTICDDQYDL

-340 EAHIYNVETH
+340 EVHIYNIETY
-350 TISYESSKK
+350 TITYQTSKK
-359 PVTIQIV
+359 PVTARIV
-366 EVSFS
+366 EASFS
-371 YVNGATGEAITE
+371 YVNGATGEAITD
-383 AIPNSSNQYPT
+383 AIPATSNQYPT
-394 VTVVGNQIE
+394 VTVVGNQIK

-458 AHSGLNNKAIYRIT
+458 ANNLNNKAIYRIS

-488 TTDFWPGSWFVQNTG
+488 TTNFYVSKWVS
-503 FWGTIVERWELNDGE
+503 DGWLGGHDE
-518 KISKL
+518 YRIQHTDY
-523 TTKRDAETAR
+523 TTKRDAETAQ

-548 NPYPY
+548 TPMPYDQIQ
-553 LEYGWYYS
+553 
-561 SGKWSETSKI
+561 SGYTM
-571 GAYKE
+571 YDNE
-576 TALCNCATYTETRI
+576 TALCDCATYTETRI

-606 AEIKLIDQLQHNSN
+606 AEIRLIDQLQHNPN
-620 SAVKSIMTGSYYW
+620 SAVNSIMTGAYYW
-633 DARNEN
+633 DARNQN
-639 GARKMDSPEDP
+639 GATRMSKPRP
-650 EDGGSATRAYTRC
+650 GSGSTSTEANTRC

>member
-28 RPVACPDDASSAQLS
+28 RPVACPDDDASSAQLS

-52 SLRATEAGDDALNEN
+52 SLRATEAGDDALKEN

-78 GGTLYWSVSPAPAA
+78 GEELYWSVSPAPAV

-98 PIPEAQQKGF
+98 PIPEDKQTGF

-116 YVVTNMAFT
+116 YVVTNMAFK
-125 APQQESELA
+125 APKQESELA
-134 KIVVTESVADKPNAK
+134 KTAVSESVAELPNAK

-154 KTSKQIN
+154 MTSKKIN
-161 LKTPEGKQLGTVKLR
+161 LGTPEGKQLGTVELR

-202 FVGAVSQGYLTAEE
+202 FVGAISQGYLTAEE

-221 NSIAYAYRATSN
+221 NSIDYAYRATSN

-259 PLKKAGATTVAD
+259 PLKKAGATTAAD

-279 PAEPHLTANKLYDL
+279 PAEPHFTANKLYDL

-329 PAANYLEVSER
+329 PAANYLEVSEK

-359 PVTIQIV
+359 PVTTQIV

-371 YVNGATGEAITE
+371 YVNGATGVATTDNI
-383 AIPNSSNQYPT
+383 SSSSDQYPT
-394 VTVVGNQIE
+394 VTVVGNQIQIE
-403 IQSKLPIN
+403 SRIPIN
-411 NIPKKIRFKV
+411 NVPKKIRIKV
-421 SNGITE
+421 SNGIAG

-434 YQYPSLFITN
+434 YQYPSLFVVN
-444 TQGTKSSR
+444 TIGVKSSI

-458 AHSGLNNKAIYRIT
+458 ADDLNNKAIYRIT
-472 VQNPPE
+472 VQNPPK
-478 GMILGFPPRE
+478 GKILGFPPRE
-488 TTDFWPGSWFVQNTG
+488 MTDFWPGDWFVGNTG
-503 FWGTIVERWELNDGE
+503 FWGTFVERWELNNGE

-523 TTKRDAETAR
+523 TTKRDAETAQ

-548 NPYPY
+548 ERWPY

-561 SGKWSETSKI
+561 RGKWIETSKI

-576 TALCNCATYTETRI
+576 TALCDCALYTETRI
-590 VNGVEVTL
+590 VNGKEVIL

-606 AEIKLIDQLQHNSN
+606 AEIRLIDQLQNDPN
-620 SAVKSIMTGSYYW
+620 SAVQSIMTGNYYW
-633 DARNEN
+633 DAQNGN
-639 GARKMDSPEDP
+639 GATKMSKPSP
-650 EDGGSATRAYTRC
+650 GSQGSSTRAFTRC

-668 DPTIQSHIPYRLDR
+668 EPTIQSHVPYRLDR